1 MKSFQPYNEYLTATR
16 TASYGFIAALPLLIA
31 YEVLILMVN
40 SNQELIIRVGADIW
54 LKQIFAVLGVKGQIT
69 IGAITIFIGV
79 FIFFLERKKEINI
92 RISYFPWII
101 IESLFYSVFL
111 TILISYTVNYLFS
124 INSDLEPS
132 ISILSSSFSE
142 NSMLLQ
148 IALSI
153 GAGLYEEL
161 FFRVLLISLLFFI
174 IKNLVFNKTYLSYI
188 LSASIAAI
196 IFSAV
201 HYIGTLGDEFTVQSF
216 AFRFLFGLA
225 FNFLY
230 VIRGFGVVAW
240 THALYDILLTLG
252 TGYE

>member
-1 MKSFQPYNEYLTATR
+1 MTATR

-40 SNQELIIRVGADIW
+40 SNQDLIIRVGADIW
-54 LKQIFAVLGVKGQIT
+54 IKQIFAILGVKGQIT
-69 IGAITIFIGV
+69 IGAITIIIGAL
-79 FIFFLERKKEINI
+79 IFFLERKKEIRI
-92 RISYFPWII
+92 RVSYFPWMI
-101 IESLFYSVFL
+101 IESLFYSIFL

-124 INSDLEPS
+124 NYSDLEPS
-132 ISILSSSFSE
+132 LSILSSSFGD
-142 NSMLLQ
+142 NRMILQ

-174 IKNLVFNKTYLSYI
+174 IKNLVFSKIYPSYI

-201 HYIGTLGDEFTVQSF
+201 HYIGTLGDEFTLQSF
-216 AFRFLFGLA
+216 MFRFLFGLA

-230 VIRGFGVVAW
+230 VLRGFGVVAW
-240 THALYDILLTLG
+240 THALYDILLTIG
-252 TGYE
+252 TSSE